1 MSRTRKTHQTLEL
14 LAAARP
20 AQLDVVDEAR
30 RQRDL
35 AAILAT
41 PGAGADQGARLG
53 RRGRGRRAAGRDAV
67 ALLPRRRRPLLR
79 AGIAAALV
87 AAVAGAAVV
96 APRVLPDRMGGH
108 QVQAG
113 GAGAGHPGQPSR
125 SGQRG
130 ATPRPAADP
139 QGRAFLLASADRI
152 LRVTPPPEGPYWY
165 LRIRNTVVTSADAFS
180 RHPRGLRFQVRIES
194 TAESW
199 MPKHRGT
206 GHSVDPASLD
216 DIEIGFPSARDKA
229 AWRAAG
235 SPKIDY
241 PPAGVGRAEDIPG
254 TILEAPLDGAAP
266 LSVDQLLRLPTDPVL
281 LEAKLRDLLSKPL
294 VVRKV
299 RKADGSV
306 KVVAEHSTRRAPVTD
321 ERVFGTIAGWLAFAP
336 LTPQLQAALY
346 QVMAGLPGVRYQGP
360 ATDNSGRRGIAISW
374 AQPTRDGDGQVVSD
388 RFIVNPSTGEL
399 LGQEQVVV
407 EPAPPSARGSSQ
419 PAGTVLSSQAILA
432 RHWTEGPGPG
442 GWPTNP
448 PGVIAPKG

>member
-1 MSRTRKTHQTLEL
+1 MSRARKTHQTLEL
-14 LAAARP
+14 LAGARP
-20 AQLDVVDEAR
+20 EQLDVVDEAR

-41 PGAGADQGARLG
+41 PRAGAHQGTRRG
-53 RRGRGRRAAGRDAV
+53 RRGRGRRGPGRDAA

-87 AAVAGAAVV
+87 AAVAGAAVA

-113 GAGAGHPGQPSR
+113 GAGQTGQPSR

-130 ATPRPAADP
+130 ATARPAADP
-139 QGRAFLLASADRI
+139 RGRAFLLASAGRI

-199 MPKHRGT
+199 MPKHCGT

-216 DIEIGFPSARDKA
+216 DIEIGFPSARDRA

-241 PPAGVGRAEDIPG
+241 PPAGVGRAGDIPG
-254 TILEAPLDGAAP
+254 TVLEAPLDGAAP
-266 LSVDQLLRLPTDPVL
+266 LSVYQLLRLPTDPVL

-299 RKADGSV
+299 RKPGGSV
-306 KVVAEHSTRRAPVTD
+306 KVVTERSTRRVPVTD
-321 ERVFGTIAGWLAFAP
+321 ERVFGTIAGWLGFAP
-336 LTPQLQAALY
+336 LTPKLQAALY
-346 QVMAGLPGVRYQGP
+346 QVMAGLPGVRYRGA

-407 EPAPPSARGSSQ
+407 EPAPPSARGFSE
-419 PAGTVLSSQAILA
+419 PVGTVLYSQAILA